1 MFEMI
6 LMNSYL
12 ERAIYSLAI
21 IRSSV
26 GLYMT
31 MMTGELLEL
40 QQEGEELSALNNNS
54 NLTIILK
61 TLEEKCVKLKFS
73 LTCFSNSQL
82 HSDPSDLAKSKA
94 WIVASQNIHS

>member
-31 MMTGELLEL
+31 MVIGELL

-82 HSDPSDLAKSKA
+82 H
-94 WIVASQNIHS
+94 